1 MILLLYCAKVSKL
14 VVIRSK
20 DLFNIFM
27 PVKYVHSIQCI
38 FNINTIPQFGESQK
52 CEKKKKVLHDILLCY
67 IFTGLFSGIQLLIIS
82 QLSQF
87 IRVTD
92 LMHISATSMHFES
105 LHCRAAQTIGK

>member
-27 PVKYVHSIQCI
+27 QVKYVHSIQCI

-52 CEKKKKVLHDILLCY
+52 CEKKRY
-67 IFTGLFSGIQLLIIS
+67 YMIFCFAIYLQGS
-82 QLSQF
+82 
-87 IRVTD
+87 
-92 LMHISATSMHFES
+92 S
-105 LHCRAAQTIGK
+105 LAFNC

>member
-1 MILLLYCAKVSKL
+1 MST
-14 VVIRSK
+14 
-20 DLFNIFM
+20 LFNAFLT
-27 PVKYVHSIQCI
+27 SIQ
-38 FNINTIPQFGESQK
+38 SLSLVK
-52 CEKKKKVLHDILLCY
+52 VKSVKKKVLHDILLCY